1 MGTIDVI
8 TAQKVD
14 INYAL
19 AGLMQ
24 RILAFVIDS
33 IILSIVYSLLAA
45 LFIALTPFDYGAFT
59 NYIYIVLFPI
69 VLFYHLYMEYFFNGQ
84 SWGKKALGIRVIKAN
99 GERPEFIDYLT
110 RWMFRIIDISLSA
123 GVVAIVAI
131 LSSERQQRLGDIIG
145 NTIVIQ
151 VQNPR
156 NYTLND
162 VLKVTRFKD
171 YQLTYPNAKMFNEQQ
186 MLLLK
191 ETLERYTK
199 YPNEAHTQA
208 VKQLAQKI
216 GAQLD
221 VKVPIKKIS
230 FLKVVLRDYIY
241 LTR

>member
-1 MGTIDVI
+1 MKTIDVI

-24 RILAFVIDS
+24 RILAFVIDG
-33 IILSIVYSLLAA
+33 IVISIVYSLLTAFFF
-45 LFIALTPFDYGAFT
+45 LVFPFSGSTFDTFV
-59 NYIYIVLFPI
+59 YIILFPI
-69 VLFYHLYMEYFFNGQ
+69 VLFYHLYMEYLLNGQ
-84 SWGKKALGIRVIKAN
+84 SLGKKALGIRVIKAN

-110 RWMFRIIDISLSA
+110 RWMFRIVDISLSV
-123 GVVAIVAI
+123 GVVAIVSI

-151 VQNPR
+151 VHNPR
-156 NYTLND
+156 NYTLKD

-171 YQLTYPNAKMFNEQQ
+171 YELTYPDAKMFNEAQ

-191 ETLERYTK
+191 ETIERYTK
-199 YPNEAHTQA
+199 YPNDAHIAA
-208 VKQLAQKI
+208 VKLMAQKF
-216 GAQLD
+216 ADQLEI
-221 VKVPIKKIS
+221 KVPVKKIS
-230 FLKVVLRDYIY
+230 FLKVLLRDYIY

>member
-1 MGTIDVI
+1 MKTIDVI

-24 RILAFVIDS
+24 RILAFVIDG
-33 IILSIVYSLLAA
+33 IVISIVYSLLSA
-45 LFIALTPFDYGAFT
+45 LFFLILPNNNSAFEVYV
-59 NYIYIVLFPI
+59 YIILFPI

-84 SWGKKALGIRVIKAN
+84 SLGKKALGIRVIKAN

-110 RWMFRIIDISLSA
+110 RWMFRVVDITFSV

-131 LSSERQQRLGDIIG
+131 LSSDKQQRLGDIIG
-145 NTIVIQ
+145 NTVVIQ

-156 NYTLND
+156 NYELND
-162 VLKVTRFKD
+162 VLKVTRFD
-171 YQLTYPNAKMFNEQQ
+171 NYELTYPDAKIFNEAQ

-191 ETLERYTK
+191 EALERYTK
-199 YPNEAHTQA
+199 YPNDAHVA
-208 VKQLAQKI
+208 AIKQMAQKFAEQMGI
-216 GAQLD
+216 VA
-221 VKVPIKKIS
+221 PTKKIS
-230 FLKVVLRDYIY
+230 FLKVLLRDYIY